1 MSATPPEANTEY
13 SRGLRASRR
22 AGFAARRRHSSV
34 GAAIACV
41 GVLGALLLIVAEF
54 TTLYS
59 VKAAGRYVTV
69 IQTVTAGAHNAYAMV
84 PIAVL
89 GAALAIAAF
98 RRPGPPA
105 LIALGALGLV
115 AMLIAVLGDFPDA
128 HAHGLTSHYALAS
141 NSPGP
146 GLYLE
151 AMGGI
156 LLLLAAGLGLSSG
169 SANGG
174 ASTRATAGARRTASQ
189 GTHP

>member
-22 AGFAARRRHSSV
+22 AGFAARAPLSSV
-34 GAAIACV
+34 GAASAGA
-41 GVLGALLLIVAEF
+41 GVLGALVLIVAEF
-54 TTLYS
+54 TTLYT

-89 GAALAIAAF
+89 GGALAIVAF
-98 RRPGPPA
+98 RSPSRAA
-105 LIALGALGLV
+105 LVALGALGVV
-115 AMLIAVLGDFPDA
+115 AVLLAVLGDLPDT
-128 HAHGLTSHYALAS
+128 HAHGLTNRDALAS

-151 AMGGI
+151 TLGGI
-156 LLLLAAGLGLSSG
+156 LLVLAAGLGLSRG
-169 SANGG
+169 SV
-174 ASTRATAGARRTASQ
+174 R
-189 GTHP
+189 